1 MTTRNF
7 ERHLTRGL
15 EFLLAAGMLSMFL
28 IIIVLVAMR
37 YFFQSGLVG
46 ANETATVV
54 FVYLSSIG
62 AAVAVGRD
70 EHIGLDLVRQKLGA
84 AGRRFLYVFALLL
97 VAGLNAVV
105 AERSLTWIATTGH
118 VPMPATQIP
127 RLAAQAAVPLGCV
140 LAVVF
145 CCTRIAA
152 AWSEDSRE

>member
-1 MTTRNF
+1 MQARDF

-37 YFFQSGLVG
+37 YLFQSGLVG

-54 FVYLSSIG
+54 FVYLSSVG

-70 EHIGLDLVRQKLGA
+70 EHIGLDLVRRRLGP
-84 AGRRFLYVFALLL
+84 AGERFLHVFALLL
-97 VAGLNAVV
+97 VAALNAVL

-127 RLAAQAAVPLGCV
+127 RLVAQAAVPLGCV
-140 LAVVF
+140 LAVIY

-152 AWSEDSRE
+152 AWSEGSEE

>member
-1 MTTRNF
+1 MQARDF

-37 YFFQSGLVG
+37 YLFQSGLVG

-54 FVYLSSIG
+54 FVYLSSVG

-70 EHIGLDLVRQKLGA
+70 EHIGLDLVRRRLGP
-84 AGRRFLYVFALLL
+84 AGERFLYVFALLL
-97 VAGLNAVV
+97 VAALNAVV

-140 LAVVF
+140 LAVIY

-152 AWSEDSRE
+152 AWSEDSDE

>member
-7 ERHLTRGL
+7 ERNLTRGL

-70 EHIGLDLVRQKLGA
+70 EHIGLDLVRQKLGP
-84 AGRRFLYVFALLL
+84 AGGRFLYVFALLL
-97 VAGLNAVV
+97 VAALNAVV

-127 RLAAQAAVPLGCV
+127 RLVAQAAVPLGCI
-140 LAVVF
+140 LAVVY

-152 AWSEDSRE
+152 AWSEDAQE

>member
-1 MTTRNF
+1 MKTRNF
-7 ERHLTRGL
+7 ERQLTRGL

-70 EHIGLDLVRQKLGA
+70 EHIGLDLVRQELGP
-84 AGRRFLYVFALLL
+84 AGGRFLYVFALLL
-97 VAGLNAVV
+97 VAALNAVV

-127 RLAAQAAVPLGCV
+127 RLAAQAAVPLGCI
-140 LAVVF
+140 LAVVY
-145 CCTRIAA
+145 CCTRIVA
-152 AWSEDSRE
+152 AWSEDAQE